1 MTLKKIGFVGSKSV
15 YFYPDTDPYPAPL
28 RSGEMIRIRIRNT
41 DGAITLGGPTGRIW
55 CGTWPGWGTAAASAC
70 WSIPHQAQASTQIF
84 LLINWWMNNEW
95 IKICLKGCRAEVHP
109 PPPQEAVGAVLEKSV
124 CTQYVY

>member
-84 LLINWWMNNEW
+84 LLINWWMN
-95 IKICLKGCRAEVHP
+95 ICLKGCRAEVHP
-109 PPPQEAVGAVLEKSV
+109 PPPLKRP
-124 CTQYVY
+124 